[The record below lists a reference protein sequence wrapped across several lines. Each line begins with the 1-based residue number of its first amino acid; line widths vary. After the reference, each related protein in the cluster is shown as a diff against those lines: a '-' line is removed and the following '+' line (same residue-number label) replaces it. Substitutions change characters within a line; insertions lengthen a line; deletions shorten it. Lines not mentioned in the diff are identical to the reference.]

1 MKVCLPEEVI
11 FLEGEAL
18 EKYDFWGYKASYLPT
33 AMAIHCLLYLNYTQ
47 QQSIFLNQFNILFNL
62 CSCLCWWL
70 HCSYQKMRIE
80 TKHSTTWEIFVCVH
94 LYGVVCFFQVRDT
107 CSFVFLTC
115 DVFKLITDTL
125 ISMRYNII
133 VFTCT
138 CIRRKQK
145 NY

>member
-47 QQSIFLNQFNILFNL
+47 QQQSIFLNQFNILFNL

-70 HCSYQKMRIE
+70 HCSYPKNEDWNQTFHDMRNFLLCQ
-80 TKHSTTWEIFVCVH
+80 FVC
-94 LYGVVCFFQVRDT
+94 CFQVRIRFFD
-107 CSFVFLTC
+107 
-115 DVFKLITDTL
+115 DVA
-125 ISMRYNII
+125 MGA
-133 VFTCT
+133 
-138 CIRRKQK
+138 RRSGIHDVHFPGARGLGIHEVLSSWHVTYF
-145 NY
+145 N